1 MLWSLKRGG
10 NVNGETM
17 SGERLTR
24 ERWLSAALEVV
35 ARKGGAKLRV
45 RDLVQNLG
53 VSTGS
58 FYWHFRSRDN
68 FVANLVDYWGREFT
82 SRVAEHMANVEGDAR
97 KRLLV
102 LMEYLLEH
110 DSAHYDVAVR
120 AWAAQ
125 EPAVARQVRRVDR
138 LRFRVVRSLFEE
150 MGFSGRELEMRTST
164 FVVFHS
170 MERGY
175 LVQASKKERRR
186 HLRARHAFF
195 TKP

>member
-1 MLWSLKRGG
+1 
-10 NVNGETM
+10 M

-24 ERWLSAALEVV
+24 ERWLSAALEIV
-35 ARKGGAKLRV
+35 ARKGGARLRV

-58 FYWHFRSRDN
+58 FYWHFRSRDE
-68 FVANLVDYWGREFT
+68 FVAKLVDYWCREYT
-82 SRVAEHMANVEGDAR
+82 TRVLEHVASVEGDAR

-138 LRFRVVRSLFEE
+138 LRLRFVRSLFEE
-150 MGFSGRELEMRTST
+150 MGFSGRELEMRAST

-170 MERGY
+170 MERGF
-175 LVQASKKERRR
+175 LVQARKEERRR

>member
-1 MLWSLKRGG
+1 
-10 NVNGETM
+10 V

-35 ARKGGAKLRV
+35 ARQGGAKLRI

-58 FYWHFRSRDN
+58 FYWHFRGRDD
-68 FVANLVDYWGREFT
+68 FVVNLVDYWGREFT
-82 SRVAEHMANVEGDAR
+82 SRVVEHMANVEGDAR
-97 KRLLV
+97 KRLLL
-102 LMEYLLEH
+102 LMEYLLER
-110 DSAHYDVAVR
+110 DLARYDVAVR

-125 EPAVARQVRRVDR
+125 EPAVARQVRRVDQQR
-138 LRFRVVRSLFEE
+138 LRVVRALFKE
-150 MGFSGRELEMRTST
+150 MGFSGTELEMRTST
-164 FVVFHS
+164 FAIFHS
-170 MERGY
+170 LELGFLART
-175 LVQASKKERRR
+175 SKKERRQ